1 MKFIINRASGDTK
14 PHPKAIYNNEINYYE
29 IEIET
34 VEELVGLDDEGVV
47 IMPDYKDGTP
57 LLTIYDDYIE

>member
-1 MKFIINRASGDTK
+1 MRFIINRASRGTS
-14 PHPKAIYNNEINYYE
+14 PHPKAIYNNETKHYE

-34 VEELVGLDDEGVV
+34 AEELVGLDDDGVV

>member
-1 MKFIINRASGDTK
+1 MRFIINRASGDTK

-34 VEELVGLDDEGVV
+34 VEELVNLDDDGVV
-47 IMPDYKDGTP
+47 ILPDYKDGTP